1 MLFDPAADYSQFAF
15 AVQLVTLGKK
25 KKKIKPKNINQSHS

>member
-15 AVQLVTLGKK
+15 AVQLVIQGQKK
-25 KKKIKPKNINQSHS
+25 NQTQKYK

>member
-25 KKKIKPKNINQSHS
+25 RKKKNQTQKYKSKP